1 MHANEPASAGLHLN
15 QIGSFLK
22 VIKQRSCG
30 IEKDSAQFFWDSL
43 TAFCPSFT
51 FFKALQVQHL
61 YVLAGFILSTVAA
74 G

>member
-1 MHANEPASAGLHLN
+1 MHANEPASARLHLN
-15 QIGSFLK
+15 KIGSFLK

-30 IEKDSAQFFWDSL
+30 TEKDSEQFLWDSL
-43 TAFCPSFT
+43 VAFCPAFT

-61 YVLAGFILSTVAA
+61 YVLAGFIMNTVTA